1 MKNKGFSIFTI
12 LIAISLLF
20 TGCTQTENNKTET
33 TAIQETSVANTTAT
47 SNTVA
52 TIKTTEPVKPSKQEV
67 IKVLEAHGLDDSYI
81 RKTYVFDDANLNST
95 NNKNYVLDRMCNSID
110 YFTTLQA
117 SYTKKVNNKITWVT
131 YAIDRRTDKA
141 KELVY
146 SVSESD
152 KKCTPTNY
160 NYVDGDYHYKMNF
173 GEEAKSKY
181 TVDFVPP
188 LDSDDNNAIDKLK
201 EFINKPLSNELDK
214 VTAQPNL
221 NSGAFD
227 NDDYEKYIDITK
239 KVLIYDGSPVIS
251 FQRSDTVNL
260 ITAREHYFPPFF
272 ALDTLYNN
280 NNYNKWYIE
289 KPETQDSTKIICIK
303 GTYEQYGDENLKRSY
318 TLRIDKNTGVINS
331 LQICNNSGNVV
342 EEWNTLRYVVDGE
355 IDENI
360 FDSIKIKNRPDKSVD
375 KINIFMYNNTC
386 V

>member
-1 MKNKGFSIFTI
+1 MKNKNFSICAVIMSIF
-12 LIAISLLF
+12 LVISFLF
-20 TGCTQTENNKTET
+20 QGCTQTKNNHTET
-33 TAIQETSVANTTAT
+33 TIQETTVANTTQKV
-47 SNTVA
+47 NTIE
-52 TIKTTEPVKPSKQEV
+52 TIQTTEPEKPSKQEV
-67 IKVLEAHGLDDSYI
+67 IKVLEEHGLDESYL
-81 RKTYVFDDANLNST
+81 RKTYVFDDGNLNST

-117 SYTKKVNNKITWVT
+117 TYIKKVNNKITCVT
-131 YAIDRRTDKA
+131 YAIDRRIDKA

-146 SVSESD
+146 KVSEND
-152 KKCTPTNY
+152 EKCTPTNY

-181 TVDFVPP
+181 TVEFESP
-188 LDSDDNNAIDKLK
+188 LDSYNSKAINKLT
-201 EFINKPLSNELDK
+201 EFIYKPLSNELDK

-221 NSGAFD
+221 NSGVFD

-260 ITAREHYFPPFF
+260 ITAREHYFPQFF
-272 ALDTLYNN
+272 ALDTLYNY

-318 TLRIDKNTGVINS
+318 TLRVDKNTGVINS

-360 FDSIKIKNRPDKSVD
+360 FDSIKV
-375 KINIFMYNNTC
+375 
-386 V
+386 